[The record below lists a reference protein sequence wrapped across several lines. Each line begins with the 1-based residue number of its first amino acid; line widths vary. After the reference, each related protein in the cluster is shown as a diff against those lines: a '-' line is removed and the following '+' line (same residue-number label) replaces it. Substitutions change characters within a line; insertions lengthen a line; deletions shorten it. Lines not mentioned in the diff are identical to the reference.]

1 MFSASGFLLLLRY
14 RTKVLLNYL
23 QHGGRQQKY
32 GSKWGQGDRLGVHFD
47 AWRGTLEFYLNRKP
61 LGCAF
66 TNLKNKTV
74 YPVICSTA
82 AKSSL
87 TLSTARSLPSSL
99 QFLAVRCLAHKLPGS
114 TLLTLL
120 LPPGIRNFIRNNY
133 WFFIDHSQVQKHTF
147 APVTPSIT
155 SSGCMRMV
163 ATEKLKKMEGDETE
177 TEDEDCFLV
186 TPEGRREAK
195 EALLAKSV
203 AQGEQNKRQLCKTKP
218 ALKGKMEA
226 EGGNF
231 KSKESLTKADEVVL
245 TSNMSVP
252 GGEGET
258 TEEEETPPRN
268 IKRFT
273 CLLFNIFVISCR
285 FRLCSSRK

>member
-1 MFSASGFLLLLRY
+1 
-14 RTKVLLNYL
+14 
-23 QHGGRQQKY
+23 
-32 GSKWGQGDRLGVHFD
+32 
-47 AWRGTLEFYLNRKP
+47 
-61 LGCAF
+61 
-66 TNLKNKTV
+66 
-74 YPVICSTA
+74 
-82 AKSSL
+82 
-87 TLSTARSLPSSL
+87 
-99 QFLAVRCLAHKLPGS
+99 
-114 TLLTLL
+114 
-120 LPPGIRNFIRNNY
+120 
-133 WFFIDHSQVQKHTF
+133 
-147 APVTPSIT
+147 
-155 SSGCMRMV
+155 MRMV

-231 KSKESLTKADEVVL
+231 KSKESLPKADEVL
-245 TSNMSVP
+245 MFSNMSVP

-273 CLLFNIFVISCR
+273 FLLFNIFIFSCR